1 MRQIGREGHKGR
13 FGFVIAKE
21 VLLPNLTT
29 FHSNNTTFHQ
39 LFHAKL
45 HFSTL
50 NYTLTTPFSDTLIRC

>member
-1 MRQIGREGHKGR
+1 MRQIGRKGHKDLFR
-13 FGFVIAKE
+13 FVIAKE

-29 FHSNNTTFHQ
+29 FHSKNTAFHQ

-50 NYTLTTPFSDTLIRC
+50 NYTQTTPFSDTLIRC